1 MASCKYWD
9 CGWCYAP
16 DDVKPSTSAT
26 PHKQCLNPDCCLNLK
41 SQMTETTMK
50 NNTKRAIGTTTGL
63 MLQTLGKAVENP
75 GEEVEFIDHHE
86 QKHAQLQ
93 LYKTKIELFAKA
105 LNLDVSVDLR
115 LKENCVD
122 YGLYVKSN
130 WGLPY
135 SQRTPA
141 EEKWKEIYGFYPA
154 KRLYDAERWEYFQ
167 QGFESAQK

>member
-1 MASCKYWD
+1 MIDNRFEYIRNQIIDELIMENK
-9 CGWCYAP
+9 
-16 DDVKPSTSAT
+16 
-26 PHKQCLNPDCCLNLK
+26 K
-41 SQMTETTMK
+41 SVMTETTMK

-93 LYKTKIELFAKA
+93 LYKIKIELFAKA
-105 LNLDVSVDLR
+105 LNLDISVDLR

-122 YGLYVKSN
+122 YGLFVKSN
-130 WGLPY
+130 WVSPY

-154 KRLYDAERWEYFQ
+154 KRCDAEKWEYFQ
-167 QGFESAQK
+167 QGFESAK

>member
-1 MASCKYWD
+1 MIDNRFQYIR
-9 CGWCYAP
+9 
-16 DDVKPSTSAT
+16 
-26 PHKQCLNPDCCLNLK
+26 KQIIDEIIMENKK
-41 SQMTETTMK
+41 SVMTETTMK

-130 WGLPY
+130 WVSPY

-141 EEKWKEIYGFYPA
+141 EEKWKELYGFYPA
-154 KRLYDAERWEYFQ
+154 KRYDAERWEYFQ
-167 QGFESAQK
+167 QGFEASK